1 MKTKGFMTERERERD
16 CVYMPSD
23 NLFYKFSFVYHFLF
37 LFVIEQQELIFYV
50 DL

>member
-23 NLFYKFSFVYHFLF
+23 NLFYKFSFVYHFF